1 MAAQHVRIQS
11 LILILG
17 DFSEL
22 GVNHENMVRIFEEIG
37 RGKPRNGSVLIVDSL
52 HLILH

>member
-22 GVNHENMVRIFEEIG
+22 GVNQENMVRIFEELG
-37 RGKPRNGSVLIVDSL
+37 PRQTSQWICPDRR
-52 HLILH
+52 